1 MLNPRLAARYA
12 KSLIDLSIERNQ
24 LEEVYKDML
33 YLQAVCKQSREF
45 VGLLKSPV
53 IKADKKDAIL
63 KAVTVGKV
71 GTLTTAFNHLLV
83 TKSRESFLPE
93 IADAFIGQYKRNQNI
108 HTIKLTTASPVS
120 EELKQQIIGNVKQQ
134 TALQNVELNAE
145 VNEALIGGFV
155 LELDGTLIDASVAY
169 DLAKIKSQFQNNDFI
184 YKIR

>member
-1 MLNPRLAARYA
+1 
-12 KSLIDLSIERNQ
+12 
-24 LEEVYKDML
+24 
-33 YLQAVCKQSREF
+33 
-45 VGLLKSPV
+45 
-53 IKADKKDAIL
+53 
-63 KAVTVGKV
+63 
-71 GTLTTAFNHLLV
+71 V

-93 IADAFIGQYKRNQNI
+93 IADAFIDQYKHKQNI

-155 LELDGTLIDASVAY
+155 LEIDGTLIDASVAY

>member
-24 LEEVYKDML
+24 LGEVYNDML

-45 VGLLKSPV
+45 VALLKSPI

-63 KAVTVGKV
+63 KSVTTGKI
-71 GTLTTAFNHLLV
+71 GELTTAFNHLLV
-83 TKSRESFLPE
+83 NKSRESFLPE
-93 IADAFIGQYKRNQNI
+93 IVDAFIEQYKRNQNI

-120 EELKQQIIGNVKQQ
+120 EELKQRIIGNVKQQ

-145 VNEALIGGFV
+145 VNEDLIGGFV
-155 LELDGTLIDASVAY
+155 LELGGTLIDASVAY

>member
-12 KSLIDLSIERNQ
+12 KSLIDLSIEKNQ

-45 VGLLKSPV
+45 VNLLKSPV
-53 IKADKKDAIL
+53 IHADKKEAIL
-63 KAVTVGKV
+63 KSITDGKV
-71 GTLTTAFNHLLV
+71 GVLTDAFNKLLV
-83 TKSRESFLPE
+83 NKGRESFLPE
-93 IADAFIGQYKRNQNI
+93 IIDAFIEQYKRNKNI

-120 EELKQQIIGNVKQQ
+120 EELKQQIVNNVQQQ
-134 TALQNVELNAE
+134 TAFPNVELEAA
-145 VNEALIGGFV
+145 VNEDLIGGFV
-155 LELDGTLIDASVAY
+155 LEFGGTLVDASVAY

>member
-12 KSLIDLSIERNQ
+12 KSLIDLALEKDQ
-24 LEEVYKDML
+24 LENVYNDMQ

-53 IKADKKDAIL
+53 IKADKKDTIL
-63 KAVTVGKV
+63 KSITAGKV
-71 GTLTTAFNHLLV
+71 GELTAAFNHLLV

-93 IADAFIGQYKRNQNI
+93 IIDAFIEQYKRNKNI
-108 HTIKLTTASPVS
+108 HTVNLTTASPVS
-120 EELKQQIIGNVKQQ
+120 EELKQQIISTVKQQ
-134 TALQNVELNAE
+134 TSLQHVELNAS
-145 VNEALIGGFV
+145 VDEALIGGFV
-155 LELDGTLIDASVAY
+155 LELDGTLVDASIAY